1 MYRFSANSCATIS
14 STAIFLSQQSR
25 QYFSSPRGSET
36 SFAPQSAHRD
46 LATDFRG
53 IRCIVNCKLMQRPT
67 HAGLR
72 HLALNVQRF
81 DQMKRFYVD
90 LLGFAV
96 EWEPD
101 ADNVYL
107 SSGIDNLALHRASL
121 AAPPPA
127 ASLPETPP
135 PAAASAS
142 PRAAS
147 QPVALAPAAL
157 APAASPLD
165 HLGLIVR
172 EAEDVDRWAAFLEGR
187 GVAIDA
193 RPRTHRDG
201 ARSCYFRDPDGN
213 SVQIIH
219 HPPIS
224 GR

>member
-1 MYRFSANSCATIS
+1 
-14 STAIFLSQQSR
+14 
-25 QYFSSPRGSET
+25 
-36 SFAPQSAHRD
+36 
-46 LATDFRG
+46 
-53 IRCIVNCKLMQRPT
+53 MQRPT

-72 HLALNVQRF
+72 HLALNVRRF
-81 DQMKRFYVD
+81 DEMKRFYVE

-107 SSGIDNLALHRASL
+107 SSGIDNLALHRASI
-121 AAPPPA
+121 AAPPPGAPPPA
-127 ASLPETPP
+127 APS
-135 PAAASAS
+135 
-142 PRAAS
+142 
-147 QPVALAPAAL
+147 PAAL
-157 APAASPLD
+157 SPAALSPAASPSGASPLD

-172 EAEDVDRWAAFLEGR
+172 EAEDVDRWAAFLETSGI
-187 GVAIDA
+187 AIDA